1 MLKEGKVYV
10 LKDDVVMTSLVET
23 PDLSYSML

>member
-1 MLKEGKVYV
+1 MLKESKVYV
-10 LKDDVVMTSLVET
+10 LKDDVVMISLVET